1 MIVRELAAIP
11 GDRMAS
17 SKSPFAQPEA
27 GERHVRQLL
36 NEVLRNV
43 ENLTTEHAD
52 AICTNDA
59 RSVSVANA
67 TRQTLETNTNQVRM
81 LTDVPE
87 NMTARLQEVLTK
99 GQDALA
105 AYLPINP
112 VQAETVDQTAPT
124 VSQSTEPRP
133 NEVPPSGHVPSHP
146 SGGQESDDDSD
157 LLSLRSQARS
167 SSSSHGNADSA
178 AQARRQRREAKM
190 RLESEKDRLQFEIEI
205 SQKKQELER
214 RELLRQLNELES
226 ELSDAEQ
233 LEQAKKSQPSA
244 QHRASSVQ
252 SWVNSTHNLAPSPPQ
267 TPQAQPRVQFAPPQL
282 NPLSQPFTPQVTPC
296 VPQSPSASVAA
307 GSSLIG
313 ADVATSLLRVNL
325 SSHARDLVIQGR
337 PPREKR
343 FSGEDSIDLESTLN
357 QFELATAS
365 EGVTDQMRY
374 LELKHWVSGT
384 AGLIV
389 SAYDNERDPS
399 EALRKAKR
407 HLKAEFGRK
416 VYTARQMLENLL
428 IGGKLERSD
437 SASIRV
443 LIIKLEQVYLRAV
456 ETKRES
462 SFSTAETY
470 NEVLRRKL
478 PFFAEKWAQRT
489 YDHEHK
495 YLDRDD
501 FDNGL
506 TFPQFI
512 EYLRRQ
518 NSIQLHKSVILKHDN
533 PTPTKPAS
541 GPATNAPKNRPKVA
555 ATKINIA
562 ATNSTN
568 PKPRPQK
575 SGSGAKKSYA
585 AAATSTPQN
594 PKPGM
599 GVSAS
604 KLNHSKDG
612 EFKCVACSGASV
624 HELTSCREFLK
635 MSDEE
640 RRGFV
645 KSKGLCFL
653 CLARGHMSN
662 ACTESISCKKCER
675 KHNTIF
681 HRNKPEEPRTESA

>member
-1 MIVRELAAIP
+1 
-11 GDRMAS
+11 MAS

-27 GERHVRQLL
+27 GDRQVRQLL

-43 ENLTTEHAD
+43 DNLTTEHAD
-52 AICTNDA
+52 ALRTNDA
-59 RSVSVANA
+59 QSVSVANA
-67 TRQTLETNTNQVRM
+67 TRKTLETNTNQVRL

-87 NMTARLQEVLTK
+87 NMTTRLQEVLTK

-105 AYLPINP
+105 AYLPIDP
-112 VQAETVDQTAPT
+112 PPAETVQQTAAT
-124 VSQSTEPRP
+124 VSQPTEPRP
-133 NEVPPSGHVPSHP
+133 NDNSSPNHIPAPIP
-146 SGGQESDDDSD
+146 DQESEDDM
-157 LLSLRSQARS
+157 LSVRSQALG
-167 SSSSHGNADSA
+167 SSSSHGDADA
-178 AQARRQRREAKM
+178 TARRQRREAKL
-190 RLESEKDRLQFEIEI
+190 RLESEKDRLQLEIEI
-205 SQKKQELER
+205 SQKRQELER
-214 RELLRQLNELES
+214 RELQRQLNELES
-226 ELSDAEQ
+226 ELSGVEQ
-233 LEQAKKSQPSA
+233 PEQAKQSEASA
-244 QHRASSVQ
+244 QPRANSAQ
-252 SWVNSTHNLAPSPPQ
+252 SIQCWANSPPR
-267 TPQAQPRVQFAPPQL
+267 TPRVQFSSPPPQL
-282 NPLSQPFTPQVTPC
+282 NPLSQPFSPQAPPYA
-296 VPQSPSASVAA
+296 PQSPSVSMAA
-307 GSSLIG
+307 GSSLMG

-325 SSHARDLVIQGR
+325 SSHARDLLIQGR
-337 PPREKR
+337 PPLEKR

-365 EGVTDQMRY
+365 EGVTDQMRF
-374 LELKHWVSGT
+374 LELKHWTCGT

-389 SAYDNERDPS
+389 SAYDSERDPS

-470 NEVLRRKL
+470 NEILRRKL

-518 NSIQLHKSVILKHDN
+518 NSIQLHKSVILKNDNN
-533 PTPTKPAS
+533 PTQNKPAS
-541 GPATNAPKNRPKVA
+541 GSATNATKTSRPKVA

-562 ATNSTN
+562 ATSATSATN
-568 PKPRPQK
+568 QRTQRPQK

-594 PKPGM
+594 PKQNPRS
-599 GVSAS
+599 VSEP
-604 KLNHSKDG
+604 KLNHSKNG

-635 MSDEE
+635 MSDED
-640 RRGFV
+640 RRNFV

-653 CLARGHMSN
+653 CLARGHLSS